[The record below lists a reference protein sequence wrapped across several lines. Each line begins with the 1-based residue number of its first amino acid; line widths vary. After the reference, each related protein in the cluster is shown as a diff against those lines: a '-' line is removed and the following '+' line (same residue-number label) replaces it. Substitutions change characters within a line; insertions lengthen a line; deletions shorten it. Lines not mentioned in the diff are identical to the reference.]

1 MYIDLEHVR
10 SKGLDQESL
19 KKIFEASE
27 EEREKTESG
36 KKVNKLIELHR
47 WRIDEG
53 VRRSL
58 AEARVVRAIDRAFDA
73 SQNQITYTIVR
84 DLIDRGPGQ
93 KELLSMAK
101 DWGLESMLVDMV
113 DSTGNRLDDMG
124 RKMKNNSGNP
134 GKKLNL
140 PTFFNIFMPMVA
152 AYVKIRW
159 AKLFND
165 RDVYPLLKYEPH
177 RQDEADRALCK
188 VVTARIDRFSVD
200 LGYREDIK
208 QSIKDMLL
216 YSRCLVFPRESYYR
230 EEQMVKGS
238 KKVVKEGIRWYRP
251 HPTRCFFD
259 QAHPLHTINSD
270 SGCEYAGFWSIKRWQ
285 EVDSSPHYWN
295 KDKVGFKDLSWRN
308 SSLWTYYQELY
319 PCAARFP
326 DIRTGGSNEREQEAF
341 FYRRGAKNDDGVDV
355 VDFHHKLVPKD
366 WGLGDYEYPIWMRF
380 VYAGDRSVIFAEPM
394 GYAPV
399 HAYLYEYDE
408 NRTVNSSLAQELLPF
423 QDHISNL
430 LSQYLMTVK
439 KNLVRVVGVD
449 TDMVTE
455 EFFKTVEN
463 SSENMLRGIEFA
475 KFSGKHL
482 ARQQSDFSRAFVP
495 VPMPIQPTGELIGAI
510 NTIIGMAERVLGFS
524 AQELG
529 QSADH
534 QQSATETSITA
545 TNTTARMGFTASGI
559 DPAIYAMKKA
569 LYNALLAHGSD
580 EITVQV
586 ADLTEGGMAA
596 LKRAGFEVESG
607 EEAGYGVVGKKE
619 ALSVEQFS
627 SEREGANRISDPQ
640 AAQLMLTFVDRMMV
654 PQIAQLVG
662 LDNILK
668 MFNQVASRMGVPGDF
683 KAMMAGPKPPSPEE
697 QQAAQQAS
705 QEQAVQQIQAV
716 VQSQL
721 EPLVG
726 GIQQQLGEPV
736 AAHDQKI
743 TALEQAIT
751 QIAQKAQTSD
761 EAMGMLMEQLNR
773 LVETL
778 VPQPPAPP
786 Q

>member
-1 MYIDLEHVR
+1 MYIDLAHVR
-10 SKGLDQESL
+10 SQGLSQEEL
-19 KKIFEASE
+19 KATFSKTE
-27 EEREKTESG
+27 EERAKTEAG
-36 KKVNKLIELHR
+36 KNVNKLIELHR

-58 AEARVVRAIDRAFDA
+58 AEARVIRAIDRAFDA

-84 DLIDRGPGQ
+84 DIIDRGPGQ

-113 DSTGNRLDDMG
+113 DSTGARLDDMG
-124 RKMKNNSGNP
+124 RKMKNNAGNP

-140 PTFFNIFMPMVA
+140 PTFFNIFIPFVA

-177 RQDEADRALCK
+177 RQNEEDRALCK
-188 VVTARIDRFSVD
+188 VVTARVDRFSTD
-200 LGYREDIK
+200 LGYREDIR

-230 EEQMVKGS
+230 EEQFVKGK
-238 KKVVKEGIRWYRP
+238 KKVVKEGVRWYRP

-285 EVDSSPHYWN
+285 EVDSNPHYWN
-295 KDKVGFKDLSWRN
+295 KDKVGFKDLAWRN

-326 DIRTGGSNEREQEAF
+326 DISTGASKEREQEAF
-341 FYRRGAKNDDGVDV
+341 LYRRGAKADDGVDV
-355 VDFHHKLVPKD
+355 VDFHHKIVPKD
-366 WGLGDYEYPIWMRF
+366 WGLGDYEHPVWMRF
-380 VYAGDRSVIFAEPM
+380 VYAGDRSVLFAEPM

-408 NRTVNSSLAQELLPF
+408 NRSTNSSLAQELLPF
-423 QDHISNL
+423 QDHLSNL
-430 LSQYLMTVK
+430 LSQYLLTVK

-455 EFFKTVEN
+455 EFFKKVDN
-463 SSENMLRGIEFA
+463 SAENMLRGIEFA

-495 VPMPIQPTGELIGAI
+495 VTMPIQPTGELIQALQ
-510 NTIIGMAERVLGFS
+510 TVIGMAERVLGFS

-529 QSADH
+529 QTADH

-545 TNTTARMGFTASGI
+545 TNSTTRMGFTASGI

-580 EITVQV
+580 QITVQV
-586 ADLTEGGMAA
+586 ADLSEGGMAA
-596 LKRAGFEVESG
+596 LKKAGFEIETG
-607 EEAGYGVVGKKE
+607 PDATYGVTGTKD

-627 SEREGANRISDPQ
+627 SERDGANRVNDPM

-662 LDNILK
+662 IENILK
-668 MFNQVASRMGVPGDF
+668 MFNQVASRMGVPADF
-683 KAMMAGPKPPSPEE
+683 KAMLTAQKPNPEE
-697 QQAAQQAS
+697 EQAAQA
-705 QEQAVQQIQAV
+705 QAVQQIQAV
-716 VQSQL
+716 VQQQL
-721 EPLVG
+721 EPLVA
-726 GIQQQLGEPV
+726 GIQQQIGQPV
-736 AAHDQKI
+736 AAHEEKI
-743 TALEQAIT
+743 AGIEQAIT

-761 EAMGMLMEQLNR
+761 EAMGMLMQQLNQ
-773 LVETL
+773 LVETI
-778 VPQPPAPP
+778 VPKP
-786 Q
+786 QG